1 MKKIILIWKKMKHKM
16 EKSNTTTKKAWK
28 MQARFQK
35 KGAPVAAVTQ
45 EKYGLLASC
54 NGEIVEQQ
62 LE

>member
-1 MKKIILIWKKMKHKM
+1 
-16 EKSNTTTKKAWK
+16 

-45 EKYGLLASC
+45 EKYDLLASC